1 MNFDVRART
10 ILYARHG
17 SHVYGLNTPTSD
29 EDFKGICIKPRD
41 YYTGFLFNFE
51 QQEHMASKSEG
62 VDSVIYSIDKFAR
75 LAADCNPNI
84 IEILFCD
91 DNDILKID
99 EFGEELRSMRKLFL
113 SRKAKHTFSGYAV
126 SQVKR
131 LKTHRGYL
139 MNPPDHVPTREEFG
153 LSEEHKLS
161 SSDIGIVSKLYSNE
175 AAMISAGL
183 HSDIVATFS
192 REMAYH
198 AAKKRYDQ
206 FEEHKKSRNPARYA
220 LEEKFG
226 MDTKHA
232 MHCVR
237 LMKMC
242 KEILETG
249 EVIVKRPDREEL
261 LGIRNGS
268 MNYDDLIAYVSTLE
282 AHCEI
287 AEKSSMLPKE
297 PDRVKLNAAIV
308 SMTERYLRKHG

>member
-10 ILYARHG
+10 ILYVRHG
-17 SHVYGLNTPTSD
+17 SHAYGLNTPTSD

-62 VDSVIYSIDKFAR
+62 VDSVVYSIDKFAR

-113 SRKAKHTFSGYAV
+113 SQKAKHTFSGYAV

-175 AAMISAGL
+175 AAMLSAGL
-183 HSDIVATFS
+183 HRDIVATFS

-198 AAKKRYDQ
+198 TAKKHYDQ
-206 FEEHKKSRNPARYA
+206 FEEHKKSRNPARYV
-220 LEEKFG
+220 LEKKFG

-268 MNYDDLIAYVSTLE
+268 MNYDDLIEYVARLE
-282 AHCEI
+282 AECD
-287 AEKSSMLPKE
+287 AAYNNSKLPKE
-297 PDRVKLNAAIV
+297 PDRVKLHYMIADL
-308 SMTERYLRKHG
+308 TERYLRKHG

>member
-17 SHVYGLNTPTSD
+17 SHAYGLNTPTSD

-51 QQEHMASKSEG
+51 QQEHMGSKSDG

-91 DNDILKID
+91 DSDILKID

-113 SRKAKHTFSGYAV
+113 SQKAKHTFSGYAV

-175 AAMISAGL
+175 AAMLSAGL
-183 HSDIVATFS
+183 HRDIVATFS

-206 FEEHKKSRNPARYA
+206 FEEHKKSRNPARYV

-249 EVIVKRPDREEL
+249 EVIVKRPDRDEL

-268 MNYDDLIAYVSTLE
+268 MNYDDLIEYVACLE
-282 AHCEI
+282 AECD
-287 AEKSSMLPKE
+287 AAYNNSKLPKE
-297 PDRVKLNAAIV
+297 PDRVKLHYMIADL
-308 SMTERYLRKHG
+308 TERYLRKHG